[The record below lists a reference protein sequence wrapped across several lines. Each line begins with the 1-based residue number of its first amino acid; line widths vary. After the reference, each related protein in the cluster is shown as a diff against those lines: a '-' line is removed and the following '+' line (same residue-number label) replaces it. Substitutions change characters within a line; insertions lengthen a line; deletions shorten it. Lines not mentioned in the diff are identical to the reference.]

1 MYDDGF
7 PSDSTF
13 STIFT
18 LAAIAIALGFA
29 FTIFVA
35 IRNFMAAKKAGYDPF
50 TLQTDLT
57 TTAMKSG
64 MMSPSKSMEARLAE
78 VDGLHERGVISDAE
92 HAAARAAILKG

>member
-1 MYDDGF
+1 MLDDGF

-13 STIFT
+13 DTIFV
-18 LAAIAIALGFA
+18 LFAIVIALGFA

-64 MMSPSKSMEARLAE
+64 MMSPTKSIESRLAE
-78 VDGLHERGVISDAE
+78 VDDLHERGVISDAE
-92 HAAARAAILKG
+92 HAEARASILKG